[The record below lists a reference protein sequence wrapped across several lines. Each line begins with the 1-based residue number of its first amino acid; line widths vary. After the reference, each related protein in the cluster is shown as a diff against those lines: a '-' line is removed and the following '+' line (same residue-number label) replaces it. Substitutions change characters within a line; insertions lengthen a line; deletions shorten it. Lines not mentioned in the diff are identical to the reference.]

1 MEQPWGTGVF
11 LLLCSLWDIRSGR
24 LPVWLLAL
32 GLFGGVLSGIIRT
45 GSAEAVLTGMLP
57 GLLLRLLALFCPGRI
72 GEGDGWVL
80 TAAGAAGGPADAVFI
95 LEAGLLFTLPPA
107 FYYGIIRKERHKELP
122 LCPFLFGGFLLKI
135 FL

>member
-1 MEQPWGTGVF
+1 MEQPWETGVF

-45 GSAEAVLTGMLP
+45 GSAAAVLAGMLP
-57 GLLLRLLALFCPGRI
+57 GLLLRLLAFFCPGRI

-80 TAAGAAGGPADAVFI
+80 TAAGAAGC
-95 LEAGLLFTLPPA
+95 EAAGC
-107 FYYGIIRKERHKELP
+107 GSIRLTT
-122 LCPFLFGGFLLKI
+122 
-135 FL
+135 